1 MLAHIILN
9 VKDFAE
15 SEKFYDMLLPPL
27 GWKFLRTEDED
38 AYAIKAYWSDQWCDF
53 MIRYDKKTPVQDFV
67 RNVGL
72 DHICLKAK
80 SKESIDSFH
89 SMVESMWVKITRS
102 PAHYPD
108 YSDIYYAFYFRDPS
122 GIPLEVAYY

>member
-27 GWKFLRTEDED
+27 GWKIRRAEDEEECI
-38 AYAIKAYWSDQWCDF
+38 IKSYGDDQQCNL
-53 MIRYDKKTPVQDFV
+53 MIRYDKKNLAQDFI

-72 DHICLKAK
+72 DHICFKVK
-80 SKESIDSFH
+80 QKETIDSLH
-89 SMVESMWVKITRS
+89 EMIKSSWVKITRS
-102 PAHYPD
+102 PEHYPD
-108 YSDIYYAFYFRDPS
+108 YSPIYYAFYFRDPS
-122 GIPLEVAYY
+122 GIPLEIAYY